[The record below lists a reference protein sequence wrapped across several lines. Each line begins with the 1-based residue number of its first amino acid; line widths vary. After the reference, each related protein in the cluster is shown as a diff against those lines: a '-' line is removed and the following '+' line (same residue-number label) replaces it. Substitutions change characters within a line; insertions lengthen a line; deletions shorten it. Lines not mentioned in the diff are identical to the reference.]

1 MNAYAKV
8 IDEETKACI
17 VGLGNPDGVFSKRE
31 ELRTD
36 EETGEE
42 YYETVTVTVGEY
54 YTSQGMTLQD
64 VEQSETG
71 GWYLAGY
78 APQKPLAERREEA
91 YSELWSNYKAHQ
103 TKYVDAEDL
112 TLATTCAAYG
122 SEKGKAVQMW
132 VMGLWARYY
141 EVKDA
146 VAAAE
151 TAEALAAIDLTAE
164 AVGVPPYTIRE
175 LNEEAAAYLA
185 TAPSYA

>member
-17 VGLGNPDGVFSKRE
+17 VGLGKPEDVFTVRE

-42 YYETVTVTVGEY
+42 HYETVTVTVGEY
-54 YTSQGMTLQD
+54 YEDQGMTLQD
-64 VEQSETG
+64 VEQAENG

-78 APQKPLAERREEA
+78 APQKSLAERREEA
-91 YSELWSNYKAHQ
+91 YSLLWSNYKAHQ

-132 VMGLWARYY
+132 VMRLWARYY

-175 LNEEAAAYLA
+175 LNEEAVQWLGEV
-185 TAPSYA
+185 